1 MFDELES
8 LKPAERMCAEL
19 EAELRAKGIPVPTVQ
34 ESCEQALREHMAAMA
49 LKSLGQ
55 KSPTSAEGIRI
66 ALDNAW
72 HRLAKIKADPARYK
86 TTPELLADIASRLN
100 ELEAQAS
107 QYLNWRVNPEE
118 NVDAQFNTL
127 RTFASALVNTLRRE
141 SESLV
146 AALKR
151 VVDENQIER
160 EPVILILECQ
170 VINFNLL
177 SYLLARTIDQ
187 MPYYPAPKLPH

>member
-1 MFDELES
+1 MSDELES

-19 EAELRAKGIPVPTVQ
+19 EEQLKMKGIPVPTVQ

-72 HRLAKIKADPARYK
+72 HRLSKLKADPSGHK
-86 TTPELLADIASRLN
+86 TTPELLADIASGLN
-100 ELEAQAS
+100 ELESQAKS
-107 QYLNWRVNPEE
+107 YLDWRVNPEE

-146 AALKR
+146 AALRR
-151 VVDENQIER
+151 VVDEDQVDR

-177 SYLLARTIDQ
+177 SYLLTSTIDQ
-187 MPYYPAPKLPH
+187 MPYYPDPKLPH